1 MVEYGCYASVDGES
15 STHPATFNS
24 HGLCAQICR
33 GQQKTTALLRDNE
46 CKCTNG
52 KPVPKDKL
60 AVNRCDIPCLGFSTQ
75 MCGGEKG
82 YTVLDTGF
90 AGAAQNS
97 SASSSSTT
105 ATGSAAGTGGNGATS
120 TSASPAPTSS
130 IPVAGAIS
138 NREYTGG
145 VVAGVFGLAAL
156 ALL

>member
-1 MVEYGCYASVDGES
+1 
-15 STHPATFNS
+15 
-24 HGLCAQICR
+24 
-33 GQQKTTALLRDNE
+33 
-46 CKCTNG
+46 
-52 KPVPKDKL
+52 
-60 AVNRCDIPCLGFSTQ
+60 